1 MHLLYQIAVVVEVEL
16 LFMIVMKIIYQAQS
30 AAVNNTQS
38 NAILNYALTNASKC
52 KLIIRKRI
60 KIYFTN

>member
-1 MHLLYQIAVVVEVEL
+1 VVVEMEL

-30 AAVNNTQS
+30 AAVNNTKS
-38 NAILNYALTNASKC
+38 NAFINYAATKASQC
-52 KLIIRKRI
+52 KLIIKKTII